1 MNARNRVFVILGL
14 LTIGSFVWFLFK
26 GRHDGALK
34 LVGTVDANEVLVGA
48 RIPGRIQHLLVEE
61 GQQVTAG
68 QVIAVIEAQDL
79 EAAERAAA
87 ASTESQQGKL
97 AETEATLK
105 QTEGEVENQERSAA
119 ANLQASRAAVAQAKA
134 QLERQQADSRRTV
147 ALADAGI
154 ASQQQK
160 DDAVTSLAAAEAALE
175 AAKEQEKAADATLKQ
190 AQAHILQA
198 AAARQTVAS
207 TRGMVANAA
216 ALTEQAKTQV
226 GYATV
231 VSPVTGKVQVKAAR
245 EGEVVTA
252 GQTIVSVIDL
262 SQTWV
267 YVPLPE
273 TEGDAVKLDD
283 TLTVVMPSGAKVDGK
298 VISKSTLADFATQRD
313 IDGGRKRDIR
323 TVQLK
328 LLIANEDGLY
338 TPGMTA
344 EVYLGKEK
352 LVHP

>member
-1 MNARNRVFVILGL
+1 MSARNRVFVILGL
-14 LTIGSFVWFLFK
+14 LTLGSLIWYLFK

-48 RIPGRIQHLLVEE
+48 RIEGRIQKLLVEE

-68 QVIAVIEAQDL
+68 QVIAVLEVPEL
-79 EAAERAAA
+79 EAAQRAAMASA
-87 ASTESQQGKL
+87 ASQTSKL
-97 AETEATLK
+97 NETEETLR
-105 QTEGEVENQERSAA
+105 QTQGEVENQEATA
-119 ANLQASRAAVAQAKA
+119 KANLQAARSAEAQAKA
-134 QLERQQADSRRTV
+134 QLEHQQADTRRIV
-147 ALADAGI
+147 ALAEAGI

-160 DDAVTSLAAAEAALE
+160 DDAVTSLAASQAALETAHSQVGAAEAALM
-175 AAKEQEKAADATLKQ
+175 
-190 AQAHILQA
+190 QAHAHLLQA

-207 TRGMVANAA
+207 TRGMVGNAQ
-216 ALTEQAKTQV
+216 ALAEQAKTQV
-226 GYATV
+226 GFATI
-231 VSPVTGKVQVKAAR
+231 VSPVTGRVHVKAAR
-245 EGEVVTA
+245 EGEVVMQ
-252 GQTIVSVIDL
+252 GQTIVTVVDL

-273 TEGDAVKLDD
+273 TQADAVALGN
-283 TLTVVMPSGAKVDGK
+283 TLTVVMPSGARVDGT
-298 VISKSTLADFATQRD
+298 VIAKSTLADFATQRD

-328 LLIANEDGLY
+328 LLIPNKDEKY

-344 EVYLGKEK
+344 EVYLDKTR